1 MKRWLPVL
9 LWLWASLLR
18 AGDAPGSLLLEAG
31 ASKVTGGARYD
42 GAPQN
47 RCIRYWGSTN
57 VVATWRVAVPARGT
71 YRVFATYSCDPKVAG
86 SSYEI
91 QIGSQKANGAV
102 QGTERWGV
110 FKEFDLG
117 PVIFRKP
124 ETVEV
129 VVRGTRI
136 SRGTLWD
143 LRSLRLVP
151 EP

>member
-1 MKRWLPVL
+1 MVL
-9 LWLWASLLR
+9 TLLSLVGG
-18 AGDAPGSLLLEAG
+18 AADAPPSLVLDGSA
-31 ASKVTGGARYD
+31 AKVTGGARYD
-42 GAPQN
+42 GSAQQ
-47 RCIRYWGSTN
+47 RCIRYWGKTN
-57 VVATWRVAVPARGT
+57 VVATWSVAVPARGT
-71 YRVFATYSCDPKVAG
+71 YRVFATYSCDPHVAG

-91 QIGSQKANGAV
+91 QIGNQKANGVV

-117 PVIFRKP
+117 PVLFRKP

-129 VVRGTRI
+129 SLRGTKVV
-136 SRGTLWD
+136 RGTLWD